1 MINPAPSG
9 SVRSRTGR
17 NVPLLLSG
25 ALVGALISV
34 ASAGPAAAA
43 NLSSTFDAV
52 APGSAAPGWTTSG
65 DVTVQDVTGTVDRS
79 LRLRDAS
86 TTANTT
92 AAATFGTTTSTVVAG
107 FRLRAAQST
116 ATVGVHLDGSGG
128 HSVTVAMS
136 PAGRLYTYDGATQID
151 LGTYVANRWYD
162 IRLVAR
168 PGTATAD
175 LHIDG
180 ERRAAGLRFRT
191 STTDLA
197 SLQAGVSVADTGTA
211 YLDDVRTTA
220 EASPTTWPHLGTIA
234 PRTAAQV
241 GTSQLLVGAETLD
254 RDYTNYQAYA
264 PYLGRLGATGVRLQ
278 GGWAKTEKTKGV
290 YDWTWLDRIVDDATA
305 RGVKP
310 WLQLSY
316 GNGIYT
322 GGGGSG
328 LGGQIPTSTEAL
340 AAWDAWVTA
349 MVKRYENRVA
359 EWEIWNEPNL
369 AGIPAATYADFFA
382 RTAAR
387 VRAEQP
393 DSVIYGPGEAGID
406 VPYTNDFLV
415 RLSGQGKS
423 HLLDGISYHP
433 YNPNPDDVWTY
444 QQVDKIRALINQYA
458 PGAVLRQGENGA
470 PSAPNSFGAL
480 GDLDWT
486 ELSQT
491 KWFLRRL
498 THDLGQ
504 GISTSAFSISDL
516 HYPSKINSKGLLQT
530 NSDKSIRYAK
540 PSYYAVQTL
549 ASVIDSTV
557 TALPAYP
564 FTTDSATTLTVQGF
578 AKRDTGRQIVG
589 VWNGTATPGDGTTRT
604 PVRLTLPDG
613 DFTDP
618 VYVDVR
624 TGAVF
629 DIPAAD
635 WTVSGSTHTFRN
647 VPVYDSPVLIADRSA
662 IRL

>member
-1 MINPAPSG
+1 M
-9 SVRSRTGR
+9 
-17 NVPLLLSG
+17 LSG
-25 ALVGALISV
+25 ALVGALLSV
-34 ASAGPAAAA
+34 VSAGPAAAA
-43 NLSSTFDAV
+43 DLSSTFDTV
-52 APGSAAPGWTTSG
+52 SPGSPAPGWVASG

-79 LRLRDAS
+79 LRLRDTS
-86 TTANTT
+86 TTASAT
-92 AAATFGTTTSTVVAG
+92 ASATFGTTSSTVVAG

-116 ATVGVHLDGSGG
+116 ATIGVHLDSAGG

-136 PAGRLYTYDGATQID
+136 PEGRLYTYNGAIRID
-151 LGTYVANRWYD
+151 LGSYAPNRWYD
-162 IRLVAR
+162 IRIVAR

-180 ERRAAGLRFRT
+180 ERRAANLRFRT
-191 STTDLA
+191 STATLNG
-197 SLQAGVSVADTGTA
+197 LQAGVSVADTGTA
-211 YLDDVRTTA
+211 YLDDVRTA
-220 EASPTTWPHLGTIA
+220 LETTPAGWPQLGTVA
-234 PRTAAQV
+234 PRTAAQI
-241 GTSQLLVGAETLD
+241 GSSRLLVGAETLD

-290 YDWTWLDRIVDDATA
+290 YDWTWLDRIVDDAKS
-305 RGVKP
+305 RGLAP

-316 GNGIYT
+316 GNGIYS

-340 AAWDAWVTA
+340 NAWDAWVSAT
-349 MVKRYENRVA
+349 VQRYGNRVR

-387 VRAEQP
+387 VRAAQP
-393 DSVIYGPGEAGID
+393 ASVIYGPGEAGID
-406 VPYTNDFLV
+406 VPYTKDFLV
-415 RLSGQGKS
+415 RLSGQGKAG
-423 HLLDGISYHP
+423 LLDGISYHP

-444 QQVDKIRALINQYA
+444 QQVDKIRALIDQYA

-470 PSAPNSFGAL
+470 PSAPGSFGAL

-504 GISTSAFSISDL
+504 DISTSAFSISDL

-530 NSDKSIRYAK
+530 NTDKSIRYAK

-549 ASVIDSTV
+549 ASVIDGTV
-557 TALPAYP
+557 KALPSYA
-564 FTTDSATTLTVQGF
+564 FSTDSAATLTVQGF

-589 VWNGTATPGDGTTRT
+589 VWDGTATPGDGTART
-604 PVRLTLPDG
+604 PVRLTFPQG
-613 DFTDP
+613 SFTDP

-635 WTVSGSTHTFRN
+635 WSVSGTTHTFRN

-662 IRL
+662 ITL

>member
-1 MINPAPSG
+1 MA
-9 SVRSRTGR
+9 T
-17 NVPLLLSG
+17 
-25 ALVGALISV
+25 
-34 ASAGPAAAA
+34 AGPAVAAD
-43 NLSSTFDAV
+43 LSTTFDAV
-52 APGSAAPGWTTSG
+52 TPGFPAPGWTAAG
-65 DVTVQDVTGTVDRS
+65 DATVQDIAGTADRS
-79 LRLRDAS
+79 LRLRDTS
-86 TTANTT
+86 TTAPVT
-92 AAATFGTTTSTVVAG
+92 ATASFGTTSSTVVAG
-107 FRLRAAQST
+107 FRLRASQTT
-116 ATVGVHLDGSGG
+116 ATVGVHLDGASG

-136 PAGRLYTYDGATQID
+136 AAGRLYSYDGATRVD
-151 LGTYVANRWYD
+151 LGAYSPHRWYD
-162 IRLVAR
+162 IRVVAR

-175 LHIDG
+175 VHIDG
-180 ERRAAGLRFRT
+180 ERRAARLGFRT
-191 STTDLA
+191 SATALGR
-197 SLQAGVSVADTGTA
+197 LQAGVAVADTGTA
-211 YLDDVRTTA
+211 YLDDVRTTV
-220 EASPTTWPHLGTIA
+220 ETTPAGWPQLGTVA
-234 PRTAAQV
+234 PRTAAQI
-241 GTSQLLVGAETLD
+241 GTSNLLVGAETLD
-254 RDYTNYQAYA
+254 RDYTDHSAYA

-290 YDWTWLDRIVDDATA
+290 YDWTWLDRIVNDATS
-305 RGVKP
+305 RGVEP
-310 WLQLSY
+310 WMQLSY
-316 GNGIYT
+316 GNGVYA

-328 LGGQIPTSTEAL
+328 LGGQIPTSAEAL

-349 MVKRYENRVA
+349 MVRRYGDRIT

-369 AGIPAATYADFFA
+369 AGVPAATYADFFA

-393 DSVIYGPGEAGID
+393 GSVIYGPGEAGID
-406 VPYTNDFLV
+406 VPYTQDFLV
-415 RLSGQGKS
+415 RLSGQGKA

-444 QQVDKIRALINQYA
+444 QQVDKIRALIDRYA
-458 PGAVLRQGENGA
+458 PGATLRQGENGA
-470 PSAPNSFGAL
+470 PSRPGSFGAL

-486 ELSQT
+486 ELSQA

-504 GISTSAFSISDL
+504 GISTTAFSISDL

-530 NSDKSIRYAK
+530 NTDKSIRYAK
-540 PSYYAVQTL
+540 PSYYGVQTL
-549 ASVIDSTV
+549 ASVIDGTV
-557 TALPAYP
+557 KALPGHS
-564 FTTDSATTLTVQGF
+564 FTTDSTTPLTVQGF

-589 VWNGTATPGDGTTRT
+589 VWNGTTTPGDSTTRT
-604 PVRLTLPDG
+604 PVRLTLPSG
-613 DFTDP
+613 NFADP

-635 WTVSGSTHTFRN
+635 WSVSGGTHTFRN

>member
-1 MINPAPSG
+1 MINPSTSG
-9 SVRSRTGR
+9 SARSRTR
-17 NVPLLLSG
+17 RALPLVLSG

-43 NLSSTFDAV
+43 DLAGTFDNV
-52 APGSAAPGWTTSG
+52 TPGAPAPGWATGG

-79 LRLRDAS
+79 LRLRDTS
-86 TTANTT
+86 T
-92 AAATFGTTTSTVVAG
+92 AAATAASATFGTTSSTVAAG

-116 ATVGVHLDGSGG
+116 ATIGVHLDNSGG

-136 PAGRLYTYDGATQID
+136 PTGRFYTYDGATRVD
-151 LGTYVANRWYD
+151 LGAYVPNRWYD

-168 PGTATAD
+168 PGTASAD

-180 ERRAAGLRFRT
+180 ERRAAGLDFRT
-191 STTDLA
+191 STTALN
-197 SLQAGVSVADTGTA
+197 SLQAGISVADTGTA
-211 YLDDVRTTA
+211 YLDDVRTTL
-220 EASPTTWPHLGTIA
+220 ESSPAGWPQLGTVA
-234 PRTAAQV
+234 PRSAAQV
-241 GTSQLLVGAETLD
+241 GTSKLLVGAETLD

-290 YDWTWLDRIVDDATA
+290 YDWRWLDAIVDDATS

-316 GNGIYT
+316 GNGIYL

-349 MVKRYENRVA
+349 MVKRYENRVT

-369 AGIPAATYADFFA
+369 AGVPAATYADFYA

-387 VRAEQP
+387 VRAEQA
-393 DSVIYGPGEAGID
+393 DSVIFGPGEAGID
-406 VPYTNDFLV
+406 VPYTKDFLV
-415 RLSGQGKS
+415 RLSGQGKAD
-423 HLLDGISYHP
+423 LLDGISYHP

-444 QQVDKIRALINQYA
+444 QQVDRIRDLIDQYV

-470 PSAPNSFGAL
+470 PSRPGSFGAL

-498 THDLGQ
+498 VHDLGQ
-504 GISTSAFSISDL
+504 DISTSAFSIADL

-530 NSDKSIRYAK
+530 NTDKTIRYAK

-549 ASVIDSTV
+549 ASVVDSTV
-557 TALPAYP
+557 KALPDYA
-564 FTTDSATTLTVQGF
+564 FTTDSATALTVQGF

-589 VWNGTATPGDGTTRT
+589 VWNGTATPGEGTTRT
-604 PVRLTLPDG
+604 PTRLTLPGG

-635 WTVSGSTHTFRN
+635 WSVAGSTHTFRN
-647 VPVYDSPVLIADRSA
+647 VPVYDSPVLIADRST